1 MNKTLKLAFSA
12 LLGAAMVVP
21 AFAQGEQ
28 FPDVPENHWV
38 YQALLNMK
46 NEGILV
52 GYPDEMFRGGRPASR
67 YELAGA
73 INAAFQKLKGM
84 IGGLQS
90 QIDALKGMTGSG
102 DPEQMAQLR
111 RELDA
116 LKAQLASM
124 SRYGDD
130 IDALKR
136 MAATFERDLAAIGV
150 DVEAMKRDMADLAD
164 RVGAL
169 ERHKPAIDVHGDV
182 AMVMHAGH
190 RSDGMAGITVDIRPT
205 GLPGGGVRDLTFGH
219 ELALEV
225 SGTNDTGPQWHGTI
239 VVGNLV
245 GDLYGD
251 QNHIMNPN
259 NFAFNGFR
267 ESTETVYIHDLV
279 VNFGTS
285 LVGQG
290 FGVEMG
296 RIGHQAGSYFM
307 ERQDTTFYFDND
319 RWDNG
324 NYYFDGAN
332 LGFDWGALDL
342 NVYAGKPS
350 AQTTVGGGPFRMMTA
365 GLQRVSAGGFNGVFF
380 GTGEMVVDQML
391 GADLG
396 IGLGSSGDIMLHY
409 IFLDGDGTFTTGGYN
424 RVSVWGG
431 EVNFDLGS
439 TIGLNAGY
447 SQTDLSL
454 NSTNVLDTD
463 NAAWWAQAALMLGS
477 LDVNVGYRSIE
488 PGFGAPGSWG
498 RDGLFWNPV
507 NVEGLF
513 GDISFD
519 LGNVGAKVGA
529 YHMEPVLGATVQG
542 SVTEYTGI
550 NAELSF
556 NIFNNWAAM
565 LGWEH
570 VTYDQAVGLGGDA
583 EINWYRIGLSQM
595 MDANSTLSFK
605 YEMSDFEAG
614 GVQQAKG
621 GFFTTQWSRKF

>member
-52 GYPDEMFRGGRPASR
+52 GYPDGMFRGGRPASR

-90 QIDALKGMTGSG
+90 QIDALKGMTGQGG
-102 DPEQMAQLR
+102 DPEVMAQMR

-116 LKAQLASM
+116 LKAQMDSM
-124 SRYGDD
+124 ARYGDD

-182 AMVMHAGH
+182 NMVMHAGH
-190 RSDGMAGITVDIRPT
+190 RSSGLVGLTQDIRLT
-205 GLPGGGVRDLTFGH
+205 GLPSGGGGIRDLAFGH
-219 ELALEV
+219 ELALEI
-225 SGTNDTGPQWHGTI
+225 SGTNEAGPQWHGTV

-245 GDLYGD
+245 GALYGN
-251 QNHIMNPN
+251 QNVINVAAPWI
-259 NFAFNGFR
+259 
-267 ESTETVYIHDLV
+267 ESSETVYIHDLV

-285 LVGQG
+285 LIGQG

-307 ERQDTTFYFDND
+307 ERQDTTPYFEND
-319 RWDNG
+319 RWDDG
-324 NYYFDGAN
+324 NYYFDGVN

-342 NVYAGKPS
+342 NIYGGKPS
-350 AQTTVGGGPFRMMTA
+350 NQTTVGGGPFRQMTA
-365 GLQRVSAGGFNGVFF
+365 GLAQGVNLPPFVF
-380 GTGEMVVDQML
+380 IGAGEMLVNQML

-409 IFLDGDGTFTTGGYN
+409 IFLDGPVTPSGYN
-424 RVSVWGG
+424 RVTVMGG
-431 EVNFDLGS
+431 EVNFDIGNN
-439 TIGLNAGY
+439 IGLNGGF
-447 SQTDLSL
+447 SQTDMGL
-454 NSTNVLDTD
+454 NSTDVISVD
-463 NAAWWAQAALMLGS
+463 NAAWWAKAALALGS
-477 LDVNVGYRSIE
+477 LDINVGYRSIE
-488 PGFGAPGSWG
+488 PNFGAPGAWG
-498 RDGLFWNPV
+498 REGVLWNPV
-507 NVEGLF
+507 NVEGIH
-513 GDISFD
+513 GDVMFD
-519 LGNVGAKVGA
+519 LGNVGAKIGA
-529 YHMEPVLGATVQG
+529 YHMEPVIGATVQG
-542 SVTEYTGI
+542 SITEYTGI
-550 NAELSF
+550 NAELNF
-556 NIFNNWAAM
+556 NIFSNWAAM

-570 VTYDQAVGLGGDA
+570 VTYDQAGGDA
-583 EINWYRIGLSQM
+583 EINWYRVGLSQDM
-595 MDANSTLSFK
+595 GGDSKLMFK
-605 YEMSDFEAG
+605 YEMSNYEIG
-614 GVQQAKG
+614 GTDLAKG
-621 GFFTTQWSRKF
+621 GFFTTQWSKKF